1 MTEATEIERV
11 EKLPGTLWER
21 LRAEPDRAPEII
33 SLAAAEQ
40 FGPQAER
47 WVAAQG
53 PHHHPPALAQ
63 LAVNRHVRLSRI
75 EGGVL
80 GVGGI
85 VTTVPDLVALLWL
98 QSRMVFF
105 VAASMGYDPRHPMRP
120 AELLALQGVYETP
133 AAARQSLDGVGQS
146 MAMAMVQSKLSKGRD
161 EQIAARLMKYAGKRM
176 AKRYAGR
183 LVPFIGAPLGAISN
197 GGATKELGWRTLAF
211 YGAVPA

>member
-1 MTEATEIERV
+1 MTEATEIEHV

-33 SLAAAEQ
+33 SLAAADR

-47 WVAAQG
+47 WIAAQG
-53 PHHHPPALAQ
+53 PHHPPPALAG
-63 LAVNRHVRLSRI
+63 LAVKRHVRLSRI
-75 EGGVL
+75 EGGAL

-85 VTTVPDLVALLWL
+85 VTTAPDLVALLWL

-105 VAASMGYDPRHPMRP
+105 VAAAMGYDPRHPMRP

-146 MAMAMVQSKLSKGRD
+146 MAAAMVQAKLAKGRD
-161 EQIAARLMKYAGKRM
+161 EQIATRLMKYAGKRM

-183 LVPFIGAPLGAISN
+183 LVPFLGAPLGAISN
-197 GGATKELGWRTLAF
+197 GAATKELAQRTLAF
-211 YGAVPA
+211 YGAN

>member
-1 MTEATEIERV
+1 MTEATEIETAER
-11 EKLPGTLWER
+11 LPGTLWER

-33 SLAAAEQ
+33 SLAAADR

-47 WVAAQG
+47 WVAFQG
-53 PHHHPPALAQ
+53 THHPPAALAQ
-63 LAVNRHVRLSRI
+63 LAVRRHVRLSRI
-75 EGGVL
+75 EGGAL

-85 VTTVPDLVALLWL
+85 VTTAPDVVALLWL

-105 VAASMGYDPRHPMRP
+105 VAAAMGYDPRHPMRP
-120 AELLALQGVYETP
+120 AELLALLGVYETP

-146 MAMAMVQSKLSKGRD
+146 MAMAMVQSKLAKGRD
-161 EQIAARLMKYAGKRM
+161 QQIAARLMKYVGKRM

-197 GGATKELGWRTLAF
+197 GEATKELGQRTLAF
-211 YGAVPA
+211 YGAA